1 MLLRVGWAAN
11 NKRGKYIFHLW
22 TSVQREIK
30 QVKGIE
36 NGSGVEV
43 FYFMRRVSKGL
54 PHKVKLE
61 QTLNEREGE
70 SH

>member
-1 MLLRVGWAAN
+1 MLVGWADN
-11 NKRGKYIFHLW
+11 NKRRKCVFHLW
-22 TSVQREIK
+22 TGVQGEIK

-54 PHKVKLE
+54 SQE
-61 QTLNEREGE
+61 
-70 SH
+70 

>member
-1 MLLRVGWAAN
+1 MLVRWADSN
-11 NKRGKYIFHLW
+11 RRGKCLFHLW
-22 TSVQREIK
+22 TGVQGETA

-54 PHKVKLE
+54 SHKVKLK
-61 QTLNEREGE
+61 QTPNKREGE
-70 SH
+70 SY